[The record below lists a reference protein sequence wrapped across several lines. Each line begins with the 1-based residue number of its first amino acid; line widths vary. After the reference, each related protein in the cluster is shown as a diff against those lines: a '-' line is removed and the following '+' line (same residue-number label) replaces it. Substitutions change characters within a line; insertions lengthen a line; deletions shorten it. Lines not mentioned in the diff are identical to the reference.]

1 MWCEEE
7 ADVRS
12 LERDRDQLW
21 AEAVDRYRHGERW
34 WLHEPELGGGEADRE
49 RLLRGGIVGGAIL
62 DYLRNKTVMSTD
74 QILEIIGKEVKE
86 RTRRDQ
92 MEVARVLTHL
102 RWTKRRCKTGTNR
115 DKNFGPT
122 S

>member
-34 WLHEPELGGGEADRE
+34 WLHEPELRAAAKQ
-49 RLLRGGIVGGAIL
+49 IAN
-62 DYLRNKTVMSTD
+62 DY
-74 QILEIIGKEVKE
+74 
-86 RTRRDQ
+86 
-92 MEVARVLTHL
+92 
-102 RWTKRRCKTGTNR
+102 
-115 DKNFGPT
+115 
-122 S
+122 